1 MQSVQTGVSRVT
13 ILLLA
18 MLTIASVLNIHDMA
32 VATHA
37 SGGLAAWIVSIAV
50 GGTLSVLAYVAS
62 ITDGR
67 TRTVATVF
75 AVFAAGVSTALQ
87 VSLFLDRGAALPVS
101 LAFGVGVP
109 FFEVALAVTDSM
121 LRRYAHAHPAAE
133 PAPQR
138 TRRPAQTRAEPAQ
151 MAQTYAES
159 AQMYAQL
166 TAEPAQTPAE
176 TTQKLTPAQRRAQI
190 AESGVQDAAQIA
202 AQFGVAM
209 RTAQADLAAVRT
221 AMVQTNGHGA

>member
-13 ILLLA
+13 LLLLA

-37 SGGLAAWIVSIAV
+37 SGGLAAWIVSIAI

-87 VSLFLDRGAALPVS
+87 VSLFLERGAALPVS

-133 PAPQR
+133 FAPQR
-138 TRRPAQTRAEPAQ
+138 TRRPAQMRAEPAQIRAEPAQ
-151 MAQTYAES
+151 MAQTP
-159 AQMYAQL
+159 
-166 TAEPAQTPAE
+166 AEPAQNGAEPA
-176 TTQKLTPAQRRAQI
+176 QKLTPAQRRAQI
-190 AESGVQDAAQIA
+190 AESGVQDAAQVA
-202 AQFGVAM
+202 ALFGVAM

-221 AMVQTNGHGA
+221 ATLQTNGHGA

>member
-133 PAPQR
+133 PALQR
-138 TRRPAQTRAEPAQ
+138 TRRPAQTP
-151 MAQTYAES
+151 
-159 AQMYAQL
+159 
-166 TAEPAQTPAE
+166 AEPAQTPAE
-176 TTQKLTPAQRRAQI
+176 PAQKLTPAQRRAQI

-202 AQFGVAM
+202 AQFGVAV

-221 AMVQTNGHGA
+221 ATMQTNGHGA

>member
-133 PAPQR
+133 PALQR
-138 TRRPAQTRAEPAQ
+138 TRRPAQTP
-151 MAQTYAES
+151 
-159 AQMYAQL
+159 
-166 TAEPAQTPAE
+166 AEPAQTPAE
-176 TTQKLTPAQRRAQI
+176 PAQKLTPAQRRAQI

-221 AMVQTNGHGA
+221 ATMQTNGHGA

>member
-1 MQSVQTGVSRVT
+1 MRSVQIWVSRVT
-13 ILLLA
+13 LVLLA
-18 MLTIASVLNIHDMA
+18 LLTFASIQNIHDMA

-37 SGGLAAWIVSIAV
+37 SSGLAAWIVSIAI
-50 GGTLSVLAYVAS
+50 GGSLSVLAYVAS

-75 AVFAAGVSTALQ
+75 AVFAATVSTALQ
-87 VSLFLDRGAALPVS
+87 VSLFLERGASLSVS
-101 LAFGVGVP
+101 LAFGAGVP

-138 TRRPAQTRAEPAQ
+138 TRRPAQMRAEPAQ
-151 MAQTYAES
+151 MAHTYAES
-159 AQMYAQL
+159 AQMHAQSA
-166 TAEPAQTPAE
+166 AEPAQTPVEPAP
-176 TTQKLTPAQRRAQI
+176 KLTPAQRRAQI
-190 AESGVQDAAQIA
+190 AESGVQDAAQVA
-202 AQFGVAM
+202 RLFNVAM

>member
-13 ILLLA
+13 LLLLA

-87 VSLFLDRGAALPVS
+87 ISLFLERGAALPVS

-133 PAPQR
+133 FAPQR
-138 TRRPAQTRAEPAQ
+138 TRRPAQMRAEPAQ
-151 MAQTYAES
+151 MAQAY
-159 AQMYAQL
+159 
-166 TAEPAQTPAE
+166 AEPAQNSAEPA
-176 TTQKLTPAQRRAQI
+176 QKLTPAQRRAQI
-190 AESGVQDAAQIA
+190 AESGVQDAAQVA
-202 AQFGVAM
+202 ALFGVAM

-221 AMVQTNGHGA
+221 ATLQTNSHGA